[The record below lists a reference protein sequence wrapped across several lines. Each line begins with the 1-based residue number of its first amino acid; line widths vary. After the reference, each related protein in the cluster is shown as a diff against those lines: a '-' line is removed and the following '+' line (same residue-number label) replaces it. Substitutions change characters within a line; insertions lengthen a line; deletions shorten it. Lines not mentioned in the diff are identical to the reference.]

1 MLIDIVFFILIVMA
15 IFKGFSQGLIVALFS
30 LIAYIIGLAAAI
42 KLSAVV
48 AVYLQSSLNISGRL
62 LPILSFIVV
71 FIGVTLL
78 VRLVAGIIKKAVNVV
93 FLGWLDK
100 VGGFILFA
108 LLYLFI
114 YSVVLFYAS
123 QINLISA
130 ETQKASATYS
140 YLAPYGPKVIDALG
154 VIIPFFSDMFS
165 DLQGFF
171 EGVANKR
178 ERA

>member
-1 MLIDIVFFILIVMA
+1 MLIDIIFFILIVMA

-30 LIAYIIGLAAAI
+30 LFAYIIGLAAAI

-48 AVYLQSSLNISGRL
+48 AVYLQSNLNISGRF
-62 LPILSFIVV
+62 LPILSFILV
-71 FIGVTLL
+71 FIGITFL

-100 VGGFILFA
+100 LGGFILFT

-114 YSVVLFYAS
+114 YSVILFYAS
-123 QINLISA
+123 QIHLIST
-130 ETQKASATYS
+130 ETQAASITYS
-140 YLAPYGPKVIDALG
+140 YLAPFGPKVIDALG

-165 DLQGFF
+165 DLKMFF
-171 EGVANKR
+171 EGVAK
-178 ERA
+178 EKAGV